1 MEVCLGD
8 HMKIIEYD
16 TEKYYFAKLI
26 GSLFNVDLADLDNE
40 EQKTNLTLGK
50 ATHTSFHK
58 VFYAKLDA
66 EGGWPEFE
74 NLYKAFVREVIFPL
88 FEDDTLIYQAT
99 PGIRF
104 NRPGAKAVYRWHS
117 DGDSHHKHPLGELNV
132 YLPITKSYDNN
143 TVWVESLPGLGDFS
157 PVNLKYGEF
166 MLGYLNQC
174 RHGNKDN
181 DTGRTRVSFDF
192 RVMPGFAYDETCDK
206 VTCTTKQPFK
216 VGGYYDRILR
226 DETPDTF
233 DPIENA
239 KLGSAC

>member
-1 MEVCLGD
+1 
-8 HMKIIEYD
+8 MKIIEYD

-26 GSLFNVDLADLDNE
+26 GGLFDIDLVDLDNE

-50 ATHTSFHK
+50 DTHTSFHK
-58 VFYAKLDA
+58 KFYTKLDA
-66 EGGWPEFE
+66 DGGWPEFE
-74 NLYKAFVREVIFPL
+74 NLYKAFVREIIFPL
-88 FEDDTLIYQAT
+88 FEDDTLMYQAT

-117 DGDSHHKHPLGELNV
+117 DGDSHHKHPLGELNI
-132 YLPITKSYDNN
+132 YLPLTTSYDNN
-143 TVWVESLPGLGDFS
+143 TIWVESLPGLGDFA
-157 PVNLKYGEF
+157 PVNIEPGQF
-166 MLGYLNQC
+166 MMGYLNQC

-181 DTGRTRVSFDF
+181 DTGKSRVSFDF
-192 RVMPGFAYDETCDK
+192 RVMPGFAYDETCTL

-216 VGGYYDRILR
+216 VGGYYEKMNR

>member
-1 MEVCLGD
+1 
-8 HMKIIEYD
+8 MKILEYD

-26 GSLFNVDLADLDNE
+26 GGLFDIDLVDLDNE

-50 ATHTSFHK
+50 DTHTSFHK
-58 VFYAKLDA
+58 KFYTKLDA
-66 EGGWPEFE
+66 DGGWPEFE
-74 NLYKAFVREVIFPL
+74 NLYKAFVREIIFPL
-88 FEDDTLIYQAT
+88 FEDDTLMYQAT

-117 DGDSHHKHPLGELNV
+117 DGDSHHKHPLGELNI
-132 YLPITKSYDNN
+132 YLPLTTSYDNN
-143 TVWVESLPGLGDFS
+143 TIWVESLPGLGDFA
-157 PVNLKYGEF
+157 PVNIEPGQF
-166 MLGYLNQC
+166 MMGYLNQC

-181 DTGRTRVSFDF
+181 DTGKSRVSFDF
-192 RVMPGFAYDETCDK
+192 RVMPGFAYDETCTL

-216 VGGYYDRILR
+216 VGGYYEKMNR

>member
-1 MEVCLGD
+1 
-8 HMKIIEYD
+8 MKIIEYD
-16 TEKYYFAKLI
+16 TKKYYFAELV
-26 GSLFNVDLADLDNE
+26 GSLYNIDLSELDSE
-40 EQKTNLTLGK
+40 DQKTNLTLGK
-50 ATHTSFHK
+50 DTHTSLHK
-58 VFYAKLDA
+58 IYYGKIDA
-66 EGGWPEFE
+66 EGGWPEFD

-88 FEDDTLIYQAT
+88 FEDDELIYQKT

-132 YLPITKSYDNN
+132 FLPLTKSFDTN
-143 TVWVESLPGLGDFS
+143 TVWVESLPGLGDFA
-157 PVNLKYGEF
+157 PVNLEYGQF
-166 MLGYLNQC
+166 LLGYLNQC

-181 DTGRTRVSFDF
+181 ETNKTRVSFDF
-192 RVMPGFAYDETCDK
+192 RVMPGFAYDEKCDK
-206 VTCTTKQPFK
+206 VTCTTKQPFT
-216 VGGYYDRILR
+216 VGGYYDKMSR

>member
-1 MEVCLGD
+1 MEVYLGE
-8 HMKIIEYD
+8 HMKILEYN
-16 TEKYYFAKLI
+16 TEKYYFSKLI
-26 GSLFNVDLADLDNE
+26 SSLFDIDLSNLDSDE
-40 EQKTNLTLGK
+40 EKTNLTLGK
-50 ATHTSFHK
+50 DTHTSLHK
-58 VFYAKLDA
+58 VFYNKLDG

-88 FEDDTLIYQAT
+88 FEDDTLIYQGT

-132 YLPITKSYDNN
+132 YLPLTKSVDNN
-143 TVWVESLPGLGDFS
+143 TVWAESLPGLGDFA
-157 PVNLKYGEF
+157 PVNLEYGQF

-174 RHGNKDN
+174 RHGNMDN
-181 DTGRTRVSFDF
+181 DTGKTRVSFDF
-192 RVMPGFAYDETCDK
+192 RVMPGFAYDDTCPL

-216 VGGYYDRILR
+216 VGGYYSTMNR

-239 KLGSAC
+239 KLGAAC